1 MFVPN
6 GYMEFRHAAALV
18 PDCDDGWGSDDPKCE
33 RLGGALASGDLIA
46 HGVVV
51 GAAWNDEVEVEG
63 LGTIRELKP
72 EAWRMPAARNAVM
85 GQNATGQLRQDDYI
99 LTPIIQRSAF
109 LAWRKVEF
117 ATPLDTAH
125 EQQSSNTGMPG
136 LSYGVH
142 AIPSGYVAFD
152 QIRIVARGWAQSG
165 TIDRDLLP
173 LLDPPDANSMTEAL
187 ASGLLP
193 TFGISK
199 RTGEIIPLPP
209 STWRMEV
216 GGFSQSLWAIR
227 GDDVRSGH
235 DSDPC
240 LPVVTRAD
248 LARALQA
255 TSIPPDPSELP
266 VGWKPA
272 TPIRPTFVALGST
285 EVLGIWMLGY
295 AEGFKSNGR
304 LVKRE
309 EAIRAAREKRSCT
322 TRQAERA
329 FEALP
334 YPELRNPPRTPAG

>member
-1 MFVPN
+1 MQCWGRTRPDSCVRTTTYSRQSYNAPPFLHGERLNLRRRWTPRMN
-6 GYMEFRHAAALV
+6 NNRQTRGC
-18 PDCDDGWGSDDPKCE
+18 PDCHTAFTRY
-33 RLGGALASGDLIA
+33 RLDMSRSIKYAS
-46 HGVVV
+46 
-51 GAAWNDEVEVEG
+51 
-63 LGTIRELKP
+63 
-72 EAWRMPAARNAVM
+72 
-85 GQNATGQLRQDDYI
+85 
-99 LTPIIQRSAF
+99 
-109 LAWRKVEF
+109 
-117 ATPLDTAH
+117 
-125 EQQSSNTGMPG
+125 
-136 LSYGVH
+136 
-142 AIPSGYVAFD
+142 
-152 QIRIVARGWAQSG
+152 VARGWAQSG

-173 LLDPPDANSMTEAL
+173 LLDPPDADSMTEAL

-272 TPIRPTFVALGST
+272 TPIRPTSVAFSQYRGPWHMDARLRRGVQVQWAPR
-285 EVLGIWMLGY
+285 E
-295 AEGFKSNGR
+295 AGR
-304 LVKRE
+304 SHPRSPGKTKLHH
-309 EAIRAAREKRSCT
+309 ATGRAC
-322 TRQAERA
+322 
-329 FEALP
+329 L
-334 YPELRNPPRTPAG
+334 